1 MKFLF
6 ALSAT
11 ASVALAGVIPQQEP
25 LAQTIPSIVQNTQT
39 TRWLI
44 ELSPYQTRW
53 VTEEEKWALK
63 LVCFISSFLF
73 LFPCFPLSPL
83 FHIPC

>member
-11 ASVALAGVIPQQEP
+11 ASVALAAVIPQQEP
-25 LAQTIPSIVQNTQT
+25 LAQTIPSIVQNSQT

-63 LVCFISSFLF
+63 LVGLPRAYIPNKGSFLPS
-73 LFPCFPLSPL
+73 LANSG
-83 FHIPC
+83 

>member
-1 MKFLF
+1 MKFLL

-11 ASVALAGVIPQQEP
+11 ASAALAAVIPQQEV
-25 LAQTIPSIVQNTQT
+25 LAQTIPSIVQNSQT

-44 ELSPYQTRW
+44 ELGPYQTRW

-63 LVCFISSFLF
+63 LVSFSPF
-73 LFPCFPLSPL
+73 FSFPLYS
-83 FHIPC
+83 H